1 MNKKGGVKKPD
12 FFTPPF
18 LCFLFCG
25 SIINVGV
32 TNNRALQKN
41 KKIVE
46 HIEKIL

>member
-1 MNKKGGVKKPD
+1 MWASAPTEQQIK
-12 FFTPPF
+12 
-18 LCFLFCG
+18 G

-32 TNNRALQKN
+32 TNNRALQKI